1 MASNPS
7 DVSKSEELPELDLP
21 PSVLPLEPL
30 PDETVLGP
38 TESIVV
44 HGLRGVRGRINEY
57 LATFKIATG
66 EEKTVLLREGPLDQS
81 ELEREAQVLGEVQY
95 SMLPTLYGAFQ
106 ESDRRYVAVDLVE
119 GSTLEEALSQGLPP
133 EQVASIVLQLAQVVR
148 RLQNSGWSVTAI
160 TPRDVYVGQP
170 LRLGRPGACVRLGA
184 PEEQPPFVA
193 GFTAPEVAGGA
204 PVTGKEAVYSLGA
217 VLYRGLASEPLPES
231 GVEIA
236 TLGQLVPIPGA
247 PQLLS
252 EALAPADQRVD
263 LQAFYAQLVEFK
275 KGLDTR
281 RLQLEIACD
290 TTIGLNPTRQVNEDA
305 CGCASLKKAGSIGAD
320 ESAVL
325 CVVDGMGGME
335 AGEVASRAALHAVI
349 KMGVDSVSAG
359 IDGGGSQS
367 EPITPR
373 RLVQAAAR
381 AVIDAAAG
389 RQVGAT
395 ITCAIIDNGSLTIGH
410 VGDTRAYLLR
420 DGTMSQLTRDH
431 SLVAAMV
438 ANGMI
443 SPEEAR
449 GHPDSN
455 KVLRSLGGQ
464 RELPD
469 EFIDDLSVTQGMPQL
484 RLQDGDTL
492 LFCSDGVW
500 GPLDDDGLQESIL
513 AAADCAS
520 GVRSI
525 ITAVLKAGAPDNAS
539 VIMARCH
546 AATAV

>member
-1 MASNPS
+1 
-7 DVSKSEELPELDLP
+7 
-21 PSVLPLEPL
+21 
-30 PDETVLGP
+30 
-38 TESIVV
+38 
-44 HGLRGVRGRINEY
+44 
-57 LATFKIATG
+57 
-66 EEKTVLLREGPLDQS
+66 
-81 ELEREAQVLGEVQY
+81 
-95 SMLPTLYGAFQ
+95 
-106 ESDRRYVAVDLVE
+106 
-119 GSTLEEALSQGLPP
+119 
-133 EQVASIVLQLAQVVR
+133 
-148 RLQNSGWSVTAI
+148 
-160 TPRDVYVGQP
+160 
-170 LRLGRPGACVRLGA
+170 
-184 PEEQPPFVA
+184 
-193 GFTAPEVAGGA
+193 
-204 PVTGKEAVYSLGA
+204 
-217 VLYRGLASEPLPES
+217 
-231 GVEIA
+231 
-236 TLGQLVPIPGA
+236 
-247 PQLLS
+247 
-252 EALAPADQRVD
+252 VD

-275 KGLDTR
+275 KNLGTR
-281 RLQLEIACD
+281 RVQLEIASD
-290 TTIGLNPTRQVNEDA
+290 TTIGLNPTRQINEDA
-305 CGCASLKKAGSIGAD
+305 CGCASLEKAGSIGAG

-349 KMGVDSVSAG
+349 KRCVDSVRVD
-359 IDGGGSQS
+359 IDGGVSQS

-373 RLVQAAAR
+373 RLIQAAAR

-395 ITCAIIDNGSLTIGH
+395 ITCAVIDNGTLTIGH

-420 DGTMSQLTRDH
+420 DGILSQLTRDH

-469 EFIDDLSVTQGMPQL
+469 DFIDDLSVTREAPQL
-484 RLQDGDTL
+484 LLQDGDAL
-492 LFCSDGVW
+492 LLCSDGVW
-500 GPLDDDGLQESIL
+500 GPLDDALLQEFIL
-513 AAADCAS
+513 AATDCAS

-525 ITAVLKAGAPDNAS
+525 LTAVLKAGAPDNAS